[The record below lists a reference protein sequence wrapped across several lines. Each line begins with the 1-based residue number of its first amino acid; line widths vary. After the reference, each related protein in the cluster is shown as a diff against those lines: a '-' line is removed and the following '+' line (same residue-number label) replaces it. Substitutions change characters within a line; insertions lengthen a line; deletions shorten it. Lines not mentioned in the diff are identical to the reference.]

1 MSESISARQAQLF
14 SQPAANVFVILDGA
28 LIPDLLAQLEQ
39 YQPEYCCLYRG
50 ELPADLAAAAP
61 YLVRLE
67 YGSALVKWLLLEG
80 FGRHWGIF
88 AVAKANL
95 RIMRQHFRSLLT
107 VQLPEG
113 KTVYFRFYD
122 PRVFRTFLPTCR
134 LEEQQRLFGPVL
146 QYWVESGKEETIFLP
161 FSLKED

>member
-1 MSESISARQAQLF
+1 
-14 SQPAANVFVILDGA
+14 V
-28 LIPDLLAQLEQ
+28 
-39 YQPEYCCLYRG
+39 
-50 ELPADLAAAAP
+50 AAAP

-67 YGSALVKWLLLEG
+67 QSSELMKWLLLEG
-80 FGRHWGIF
+80 WERHGGIF

-95 RIMRQHFRSLLT
+95 RTMRQHFRSLLT

-122 PRVFRTFLPTCR
+122 PRVLRTFLPTCSR
-134 LEEQQRLFGPVL
+134 EEQQRLFGPIL

>member
-1 MSESISARQAQLF
+1 MSESISALQAQLF
-14 SQPAANVFVILDGA
+14 SQPAANVFAILDGA
-28 LIPDLLAQLEQ
+28 SIPDLLAQLEQ
-39 YQPEYCCLYRG
+39 YQPEYGCLYRG

-67 YGSALVKWLLLEG
+67 QGSALVKWLLLEG
-80 FGRHWGIF
+80 WGRHWGIF

-95 RIMRQHFRSLLT
+95 RTMRQHFRSLLT
-107 VQLPEG
+107 VQLPDG

-134 LEEQQRLFGPVL
+134 DEERQRLFGPIL
-146 QYWVESGKEETIFLP
+146 QYWVESGHEETIFLP
-161 FSLKED
+161 FSLKEN